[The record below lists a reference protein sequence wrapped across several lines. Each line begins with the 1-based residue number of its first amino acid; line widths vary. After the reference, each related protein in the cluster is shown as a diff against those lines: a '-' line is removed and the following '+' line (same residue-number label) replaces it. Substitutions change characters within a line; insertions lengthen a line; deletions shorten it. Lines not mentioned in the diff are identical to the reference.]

1 VAATLGLET
10 KTPLSQTSFFPFLTQ
25 VYFLPAEVEIAP
37 SFVQLAPDLIAAY
50 AVEVEASNTIAT
62 IKEMG

>member
-1 VAATLGLET
+1 M
-10 KTPLSQTSFFPFLTQ
+10 Q

-62 IKEMG
+62 TKEMG

>member
-1 VAATLGLET
+1 VDAWVGFAIT
-10 KTPLSQTSFFPFLTQ
+10 KPLSQTSFFPFLTQ